1 MDSQKPSRNKA
12 AACRLQKH
20 LASCGLG
27 SRRTCEEFIRAG
39 RISVNGQPVSAQG
52 QVVDPSVDRVEFDG
66 RLVKPQSR
74 LYIMLNKPRDVLC
87 TSSDPGG
94 RRICLDL
101 VPEIPERVY
110 TIGRLDRDS
119 EGLIV
124 LTNDGALAQRLT
136 HPRYHVEKI
145 YNVWSRHRLTREQIA
160 KMHAGVS
167 IDGERLRALRVDIKS
182 VGERG
187 MMYEVVLGEG
197 RKRQIRRMFEVA
209 GCRVSRLKRIAI
221 GTLQLGKL
229 GSGKWRYLRGKE
241 VERLRGP
248 DKP

>member
-1 MDSQKPSRNKA
+1 
-12 AACRLQKH
+12 
-20 LASCGLG
+20 
-27 SRRTCEEFIRAG
+27 
-39 RISVNGQPVSAQG
+39 
-52 QVVDPSVDRVEFDG
+52 
-66 RLVKPQSR
+66 
-74 LYIMLNKPRDVLC
+74 
-87 TSSDPGG
+87 
-94 RRICLDL
+94 
-101 VPEIPERVY
+101 VY

-124 LTNDGALAQRLT
+124 LTNDGVLAQRLT

-167 IDGERLRALRVDIKS
+167 VDGERLRALRVDVKS

-187 MMYEVVLGEG
+187 MMYEMVLGEG